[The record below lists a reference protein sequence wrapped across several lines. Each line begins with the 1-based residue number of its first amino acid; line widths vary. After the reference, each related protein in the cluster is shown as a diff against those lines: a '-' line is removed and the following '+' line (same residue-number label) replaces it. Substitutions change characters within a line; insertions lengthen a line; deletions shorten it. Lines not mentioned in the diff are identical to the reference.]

1 MALPSRL
8 RLKVSPKGQ
17 ITLPKKVR
25 QDLKISNY
33 VYLKIDGEKAVLE
46 PAGLL
51 DELNSII
58 AREVRAEGYEG
69 EEAQARVAEKK
80 EQLVKNL
87 KHELDQRQGEEIIS
101 YDDAIKELE
110 LDEDENV

>member
-1 MALPSRL
+1 MALTSRL

-33 VYLKIDGEKAVLE
+33 VYLRIDGEKAVLE

-51 DELNSII
+51 DELTSII
-58 AREVRAEGYEG
+58 AKEVRAEGYFG
-69 EEAQARVAEKK
+69 EEANARIAEKK
-80 EQLVKNL
+80 MQLVENL
-87 KHELDQRQGEEIIS
+87 KHELDQRQNDEMVS

-110 LDEDENV
+110 LDENV